1 MVMWSHLLAL
11 ACALLLL
18 PAQAMAGVKE
28 KLAALAPSGLVL
40 VLDEKGNE
48 LVAQNA
54 NKPFVPASV
63 TKIVTAWLA
72 MEVLGPDYRFA
83 TRFYLDRDRV
93 LWTPCKRSTVGSTS
107 YTWARSQKVCSQRS
121 GLDLSLSRPG
131 PATHLLLRSRSAMGT
146 RLCTLKRRSQPS
158 SPKDIWRVTCARC
171 VVCMPSGT
179 PFYCRPCC
187 IIAPMSYNPSRQ
199 MLACILRPS

>member
-1 MVMWSHLLAL
+1 MSQLLRSKAKPDWRAPAGVVMWSHLLAL

-63 TKIVTAWLA
+63 TKIVTALPKA
-72 MEVLGPDYRFA
+72 DISKLG
-83 TRFYLDRDRV
+83 
-93 LWTPCKRSTVGSTS
+93 
-107 YTWARSQKVCSQRS
+107 
-121 GLDLSLSRPG
+121 
-131 PATHLLLRSRSAMGT
+131 
-146 RLCTLKRRSQPS
+146 
-158 SPKDIWRVTCARC
+158 
-171 VVCMPSGT
+171 
-179 PFYCRPCC
+179 
-187 IIAPMSYNPSRQ
+187 
-199 MLACILRPS
+199 